1 MWTALFDAATAAG
14 VAVAA
19 FSCGSDASKQPTSSS
34 RGIST
39 DTLSSR
45 MRAMRTSSGRNW
57 SRRRYV
63 RFCED
68 EYEPA
73 RSGRLR
79 RRSWAMWHPAIVE
92 KLAGFPP
99 HERRW
104 IPELTKER
112 TLRRSLVSLCA
123 EADLASSEP
132 HDAHDCP
139 AFYAPLTKDG
149 ASGGLL
155 AEASRA

>member
-1 MWTALFDAATAAG
+1 MDGIVRRGNCCRSGGRRLQLRLGRQQAANEFEQRYIDRYFEFKDAG
-14 VAVAA
+14 NEN
-19 FSCGSDASKQPTSSS
+19 FLGSE
-34 RGIST
+34 
-39 DTLSSR
+39 L
-45 MRAMRTSSGRNW
+45 

-99 HERRW
+99 RERRW